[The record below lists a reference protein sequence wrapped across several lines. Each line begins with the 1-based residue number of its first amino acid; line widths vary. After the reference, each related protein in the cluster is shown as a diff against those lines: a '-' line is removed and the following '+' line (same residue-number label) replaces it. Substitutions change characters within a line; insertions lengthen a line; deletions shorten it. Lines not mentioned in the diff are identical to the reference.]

1 MCLLVVLVGVYDI
14 KMESVGFGY
23 GEDGGGTGIGLC
35 EPWRLA
41 NGKRQMLSLSPCE
54 CTVCQKP
61 FWIRLSVSS

>member
-41 NGKRQMLSLSPCE
+41 NGKMADAEPLTL
-54 CTVCQKP
+54 
-61 FWIRLSVSS
+61 